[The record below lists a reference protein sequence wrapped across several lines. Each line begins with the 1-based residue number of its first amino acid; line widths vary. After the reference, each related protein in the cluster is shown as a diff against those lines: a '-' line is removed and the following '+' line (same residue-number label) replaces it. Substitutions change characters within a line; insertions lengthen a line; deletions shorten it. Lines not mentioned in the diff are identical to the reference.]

1 MSVTEVTK
9 ENIFD
14 TLRGML
20 DQMLGDWEYSEQIT
34 PETFLV
40 SDLGLESLD
49 IVVLGE
55 TIQKHYQKTLPF
67 AQFLAEIG
75 QREIRDIRLD
85 EFVEFIYQHLNSSQI
100 T

>member
-1 MSVTEVTK
+1 
-9 ENIFD
+9 
-14 TLRGML
+14 
-20 DQMLGDWEYSEQIT
+20 MLGDWEYSGQIT

-55 TIQKHYQKTLPF
+55 TIQKHYQKMLPL

-85 EFVEFIYQHLNSSQI
+85 EFVEFIYQHLNSYQSL
-100 T
+100 

>member
-1 MSVTEVTK
+1 VTKATK

-14 TLRGML
+14 TLREML
-20 DQMLGDWEYSEQIT
+20 DQMLGDWEYSGQIT

-55 TIQKHYQKTLPF
+55 AVQKHYQKMLPF

-75 QREIRDIRLD
+75 QRELRDIRLD
-85 EFVEFIYQHLNSSQI
+85 EFVEFIYQHLNSNQSP
-100 T
+100 

>member
-1 MSVTEVTK
+1 MTKTTK

-20 DQMLGDWEYSEQIT
+20 DQMLGDWEYSGQIT

-55 TIQKHYQKTLPF
+55 TIQKHYQKMLPL

-85 EFVEFIYQHLNSSQI
+85 EFVEFIYQHLNSNQSP
-100 T
+100 

>member
-1 MSVTEVTK
+1 MTEVTK

-20 DQMLGDWEYSEQIT
+20 DQMLGDWEYSGQIT

-55 TIQKHYQKTLPF
+55 TIQKHYQETLPF

>member
-1 MSVTEVTK
+1 MTK
-9 ENIFD
+9 TTKANIFD

-20 DQMLGDWEYSEQIT
+20 DQMLGDWEYSGQIT

-55 TIQKHYQKTLPF
+55 TIQKHYQKMLPL

-85 EFVEFIYQHLNSSQI
+85 EFVEFIYQHLNSNQSL
-100 T
+100 

>member
-1 MSVTEVTK
+1 VTKATK

-14 TLRGML
+14 TLREML
-20 DQMLGDWEYSEQIT
+20 DQMLGDWEYSGQIT

-55 TIQKHYQKTLPF
+55 AVQKHYRPKTLSKDAP
-67 AQFLAEIG
+67 LCTVPG
-75 QREIRDIRLD
+75 RDRATRTSGHS
-85 EFVEFIYQHLNSSQI
+85 FR
-100 T
+100 